1 MAAVSTMT
9 GPFPH
14 VTLVTVERQ
23 MRREVQYSSRRRST
37 TMLSSVSLCML
48 LFYSS
53 LSMGAMAA
61 APTVSAQC
69 VPGEPQTTCT
79 CEGTSGRA
87 VTDSAS
93 VILSQNQNEL
103 EMVCAK
109 DLQCAPKELSGKV
122 CEANDEAL
130 TECSVELSTLFAGK
144 SSEISWTKP
153 KKRNGL
159 QGESKILTVPPE
171 NFPFVDERF
180 AVGCMDESTKKCKV
194 TVTVEA
200 RPSVTQ
206 GQTVTCAYGAG
217 SNDLRQ
223 AVKLSPTQNSF
234 TLVCGDKGE
243 VLPKN
248 YNEAFCSSGLTGNEE
263 TCKGSY
269 TSILPGYEANW
280 WNKDDT
286 KHSVT
291 LSIPTDQFP
300 AEEAKIVVGCQK
312 TASSSKRT
320 PVAVLRPTV
329 CNVDVTIEASS
340 PAALSSMLTSVPS
353 LVAGATMVTAFSQR
367 V

>member
-1 MAAVSTMT
+1 MLCLGSQATSRALQRQVRQQLCYSLRAPVVLSACLLLAMTCCEYLSAAKPATEIS
-9 GPFPH
+9 PN
-14 VTLVTVERQ
+14 
-23 MRREVQYSSRRRST
+23 
-37 TMLSSVSLCML
+37 
-48 LFYSS
+48 
-53 LSMGAMAA
+53 
-61 APTVSAQC
+61 C
-69 VPGEPQTTCT
+69 VPGVETTCT
-79 CEGTSGRA
+79 CEENKSGREA
-87 VTDSAS
+87 AASNSAT
-93 VILSQNQNEL
+93 LSQAQNALKL
-103 EMVCAK
+103 ECKPNLQIAPEPLK
-109 DLQCAPKELSGKV
+109 DKV
-122 CEANDEAL
+122 CSAGSDDLKKDCDVKLSSLLVGNPDVSWAEVSEQSRSQPVSKRL
-130 TECSVELSTLFAGK
+130 T
-144 SSEISWTKP
+144 I
-153 KKRNGL
+153 
-159 QGESKILTVPPE
+159 PPE
-171 NFPFVDERF
+171 NFPLVDEQF
-180 AVGCMDESTKKCKV
+180 AVGCTENTTKKCKV

-300 AEEAKIVVGCQK
+300 AEEAKIVVGCRQK
-312 TASSSKRT
+312 EQQPS
-320 PVAVLRPTV
+320 PVGKESPLHTLTPTV
-329 CNVDVTIEASS
+329 CIVDVTIEASS
-340 PAALSSMLTSVPS
+340 FASLSSRRADVFGL
-353 LVAGATMVTAFSQR
+353 LAGAAVMTIFAQHA
-367 V
+367 